1 MGLSYSRAWPACED
15 KGTPITSATVQ
26 AVLDA
31 GSPMAAVPGGR
42 RVQAT
47 LLTAEPGDGKRK
59 RRAPGW
65 LEGHAQ
71 SDTDQSDQVSEAG
84 SVTAVSP
91 LLSPHPSQLILDSKR
106 GKRSPAVN
114 VVHATMVDSRH
125 ASPVAGVRSGGP
137 GAQQYA
143 VTILGITSQSVNE
156 LRHKAERSPTTP
168 NPTSAERS
176 PRMRAS
182 EPKRSNSFSE
192 DDAFQVDFGALAP
205 PRMIELVKPK
215 EVLLPSW
222 RVVKAGGSRRR
233 AAADAGDS
241 SDEDTSDAVF
251 LDRHN
256 RCLAAA
262 VAEAAAKDAAFEA
275 AQGQASRARS

>member
-1 MGLSYSRAWPACED
+1 MGLCYSRAWPTCVE

-31 GSPMAAVPGGR
+31 GSPMAAMPGGR
-42 RVQAT
+42 RVCQAT
-47 LLTAEPGDGKRK
+47 VVQATGEQGNGKRK
-59 RRAPGW
+59 RRPPGW

-71 SDTDQSDQVSEAG
+71 GDTDNSGQMGEGGAAAG
-84 SVTAVSP
+84 GA
-91 LLSPHPSQLILDSKR
+91 LLSPHPTQLILDSKR

-125 ASPVAGVRSGGP
+125 ASAAGGAGYSGG
-137 GAQQYA
+137 GAQYA
-143 VTILGITSQSVNE
+143 VTILGITSQSVIE
-156 LRHKAERSPTTP
+156 ARHKAERSPTTP
-168 NPTSAERS
+168 NPSSAERS

-182 EPKRSNSFSE
+182 ELKKTNSFQE
-192 DDAFQVDFGALAP
+192 DDAFEVDFGALAP
-205 PRMIELVKPK
+205 PRMIEVVKPK

-222 RVVKAGGSRRR
+222 RIVKAGSRRR

-251 LDRHN
+251 LLRHN
-256 RCLAAA
+256 RALKRA
-262 VAEAAAKDAAFEA
+262 VAEAAAKEA
-275 AQGQASRARS
+275 AAETAHARPRS

>member
-1 MGLSYSRAWPACED
+1 
-15 KGTPITSATVQ
+15 
-26 AVLDA
+26 
-31 GSPMAAVPGGR
+31 
-42 RVQAT
+42 VQAT
-47 LLTAEPGDGKRK
+47 VLSAELSNGKRK

-65 LEGHAQ
+65 LDGHAQ

-84 SVTAVSP
+84 SVTAAANM
-91 LLSPHPSQLILDSKR
+91 LSPHPSQLILEGKR